1 MLTAGDKKVRSETF
15 VSRETNEPLRTYSAS
30 IKKWTDK
37 INLIARKDANDE
49 AIWERHI
56 LDSRQIVPL
65 IPAGVTRA
73 IDLGSG
79 AGLPGMVVAIERP
92 DIHVSMIEAD
102 RRKAAFLQ
110 TMVATLGLSATVVA
124 ERIEMARIAPVAL
137 VMARAL
143 APLPDLL
150 VYAVPL
156 LAPGGVCLFMK
167 GRNAEAEIAAAAAD
181 WRMVVERFASQ
192 TDPDAM
198 ILRISEVRRAG

>member
-1 MLTAGDKKVRSETF
+1 MLMEEDKKVRSGPF

-30 IKKWTDK
+30 IKKWTGK
-37 INLIARKDANDE
+37 INLIARKDATDE

-56 LDSRQIVPL
+56 LDSRQILPL
-65 IPAGVTRA
+65 IPAGVTHA

-92 DIHVSMIEAD
+92 DIHVTMIEAD

-110 TMVATLGLSATVVA
+110 TVVAALGLSATVLP
-124 ERIEMARIAPVAL
+124 ERIEAAVVAPVAL

-150 VYAVPL
+150 GYAAPL
-156 LAPGGVCLFMK
+156 LAPGGICLFMK

-181 WRMVVERFASQ
+181 WRVAVERFASQ
-192 TDPDAM
+192 TDPEAM

>member
-1 MLTAGDKKVRSETF
+1 MLMEEDKKVRSGPF

-30 IKKWTDK
+30 IKKWTGK
-37 INLIARKDANDE
+37 INLIARKDATDE

-56 LDSRQIVPL
+56 LDSRQILPL
-65 IPAGVTRA
+65 IPARVTHA

-92 DIHVSMIEAD
+92 DIHVTMIEAD

-110 TMVATLGLSATVVA
+110 TVVAALGLSATVLP
-124 ERIEMARIAPVAL
+124 ERIEAAVVAPATL

-150 VYAVPL
+150 TYAMPL
-156 LAPGGVCLFMK
+156 LAPGGICLFMK

-181 WRMVVERFASQ
+181 WRMAVERFASQ
-192 TDPDAM
+192 TDPEAM

>member
-1 MLTAGDKKVRSETF
+1 MLMEEDKKVRSGPF
-15 VSRETNEPLRTYSAS
+15 VSRETNEPLRTYLAS
-30 IKKWTDK
+30 IKKWTGK
-37 INLIARKDANDE
+37 INLIARKDATDE

-56 LDSRQIVPL
+56 LDSRQILPL
-65 IPAGVTRA
+65 IPAGVTHA

-92 DIHVSMIEAD
+92 DIHVTMIEAD

-110 TMVATLGLSATVVA
+110 TVVAALGLRATVLP
-124 ERIEMARIAPVAL
+124 ERIEAAVVAPAAL

-150 VYAVPL
+150 TYSMPL
-156 LAPGGVCLFMK
+156 LAPGGICLFMK
-167 GRNAEAEIAAAAAD
+167 GRNAEAEIAAAATD
-181 WRMVVERFASQ
+181 WRMAVERFASQ
-192 TDPDAM
+192 TDPEAM

>member
-1 MLTAGDKKVRSETF
+1 MLMEADKKVRSGPF
-15 VSRETNEPLRTYSAS
+15 VSRETNEPLRTYSAL

-37 INLIARKDANDE
+37 INLIARKDATDE
-49 AIWERHI
+49 AVWERHI
-56 LDSRQIVPL
+56 LDSRQILPL
-65 IPAGVTRA
+65 IPAGVTHA

-92 DIHVSMIEAD
+92 DIHVTMIEAD

-110 TMVATLGLSATVVA
+110 TVVAALGLSAAVLP
-124 ERIEMARIAPVAL
+124 ERIEAAVVAPAAL

-150 VYAVPL
+150 TYAMPL
-156 LAPGGVCLFMK
+156 LAPGGICLFMK
-167 GRNAEAEIAAAAAD
+167 GRNAEAEIAAAATD
-181 WRMVVERFASQ
+181 WRMAVERFASQ
-192 TDPDAM
+192 TDPEAM